1 MRSEGKGKG
10 IKFWTERLIINLIRE
25 HVFTGIWFHIFQLLS
40 AFLSVHRT
48 FARADS
54 SALLS
59 LPSPLLLSYLLD
71 PVKWSLQEGFPDV
84 PTRVGDLF
92 SCSGTSRSLT
102 LTFTQKWCEGSLHP
116 AGSGYAL
123 NVVFIHS
130 SRRAELTINASAP
143 ISTELL
149 DVKAGKT
156 QFCPEG
162 ATAY

>member
-10 IKFWTERLIINLIRE
+10 IKFWTERLIINLVRE
-25 HVFTGIWFHIFQLLS
+25 HVFTRTWFHIFQLLS
-40 AFLSVHRT
+40 TFLPLHRT
-48 FARADS
+48 FAHADS

-59 LPSPLLLSYLLD
+59 LPFPLLRSYLLD

-102 LTFTQKWCEGSLHP
+102 LTFTQRWCERSLHP
-116 AGSGYAL
+116 AGSGHAL
-123 NVVFIHS
+123 NLVFIHS
-130 SRRAELTINASAP
+130 SRRAELTVNASAP
-143 ISTELL
+143 VSAQLL
-149 DVKAGKT
+149 DVKARKT